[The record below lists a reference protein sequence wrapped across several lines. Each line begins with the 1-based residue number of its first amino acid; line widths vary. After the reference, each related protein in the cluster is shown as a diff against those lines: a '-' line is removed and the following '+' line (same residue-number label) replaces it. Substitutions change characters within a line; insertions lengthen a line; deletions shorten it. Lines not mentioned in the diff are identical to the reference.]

1 MDTIDALRKRITTL
15 EKELAEARAQDAAR
29 QRAAMGALDSI
40 SGEVIARMSR
50 ATGEQGI
57 LAAMEDIFERHDVD
71 LSSLTYLHV
80 DADNVPQVVENVA
93 LRAQGQPVPLR
104 RLPQVRLPIE
114 DFPVIDV
121 ILSTPDTPTFVENM
135 QTDPRCDENIR
146 AYYRGIG
153 MAAGIAV
160 PLRSSGLG
168 GAKGRWQGVM
178 TFNWAEPRRF
188 DEDIRA
194 LFSALQPKIADVVAG
209 RRAYLAEQ
217 AARRQSEL
225 LYTLSQGLSRA
236 RDEETLL
243 KVVSQPAIEAG
254 AYFAELNYFDL
265 DETDTPKWVTCV
277 ACWQRE
283 GAPIATAG
291 ERDPLMD
298 SPFIKLWLAEP
309 EKPMLIE
316 NIAADERVDGT
327 IKAMLDV
334 IGAQAM
340 VQVVLRQAG
349 RWVGALSFI
358 WDEPHQFGA
367 EEVAVYNALPVL
379 AAPAVENL
387 RLLDNLE
394 RMVDARTSEVAV
406 FRALADN
413 APYGISLA
421 TFEGNEPLYV
431 NRALY
436 AMLGY
441 DYDERALHHGAL
453 AMAFPPGEVARVND
467 EILPQIMQRGEWQGE
482 VRYQRKNGET
492 FPALVTIFL
501 LLHDDEVRPPTVVTL
516 SQDVTERKH
525 AQEERERLQ
534 QEVIE
539 AQQEA
544 LKELSTPVIPVLD
557 RILVMPLVGSID
569 SMRARD
575 IMRALLEGISAHR
588 AKVVILDVTGV
599 PVMDT
604 GVVNHINK
612 TIQAAQLKGARTIVT
627 GISDAVAEAIVDLG
641 IDWGAVETLRD
652 LQTGL
657 SVALNSLGVQM
668 RVSG

>member
-1 MDTIDALRKRITTL
+1 MDALRERITAL
-15 EKELAEARAQDAAR
+15 EKELAEARAQDVVP
-29 QRAAMGALDSI
+29 QHTEMLALDSV
-40 SGEVIARMSR
+40 SGEIIARMSR
-50 ATGEQGI
+50 ATDEQEI
-57 LAAMEDIFERHDVD
+57 LAAMEGIFERYAVG

-104 RLPQVRLPIE
+104 TLPQVRLPVE
-114 DFPVIDV
+114 DFPVIDIV
-121 ILSTPDTPTFVENM
+121 LATPDKPTFVENIE
-135 QTDPRCDENIR
+135 TDPRCDENIR
-146 AYYRGIG
+146 DHYRKIG
-153 MAAGIAV
+153 MVSGIAM
-160 PLRSSGLG
+160 PLRSGGLA
-168 GAKGRWQGVM
+168 GASGRWQGLM

-194 LFSALQPKIADVVAG
+194 LFTALQPKIADVVAG

-225 LYTLSQGLSRA
+225 LYTLSQSLSA
-236 RDEETLL
+236 VRDEETLL
-243 KVVSQPAIEAG
+243 QVVSRPAMEAG

-265 DETDTPKWVTCV
+265 DKAETPKWVTCV

-283 GAPIATAG
+283 GEPIATVG
-291 ERDPLMD
+291 ERDPLLD
-298 SPFIKLWLAEP
+298 SPFVRLWLTEP

-316 NIAADERVDGT
+316 NIAEDERVDET
-327 IKAMLDV
+327 IRALLDP
-334 IGAQAM
+334 IGAQVM
-340 VQVVLRQAG
+340 VQVVLRQAE
-349 RWVGALSFI
+349 RWVGALGFI
-358 WDEPHQFGA
+358 WDEPHTFST
-367 EEVAVYNALPVL
+367 EEIAIYNALPVL

-387 RLLDNLE
+387 RLLNNLE
-394 RMVDARTSEVAV
+394 QMVEARTNEVAI

-421 TFEGNEPLYV
+421 TFEGSEPHYV

-441 DYDERALHHGAL
+441 DYDERALHQGAL
-453 AMAFPPGEVARVND
+453 SMAFPPDEVDRVND
-467 EILPQIMQRGEWQGE
+467 EIMPQLMQRGEWQGE
-482 VRYQRKNGET
+482 VQYRRKNGET

-501 LLHDDEVRPPTVVTL
+501 LLHDEGDTPPTVVTL
-516 SQDVTERKH
+516 SQDITERRRVY
-525 AQEERERLQ
+525 EERERLQ
-534 QEVIE
+534 QEVID
-539 AQQEA
+539 AQREA
-544 LKELSTPVIPVLD
+544 LQELSTPVIPVLD

-575 IMRALLEGISAHR
+575 IMRALLEGIRAHR

-612 TIQAAQLKGARTIVT
+612 TIQAARLKGARTIVT

-641 IDWGAVETLRD
+641 IDWDAVETLRD

-657 SVALNSLGVQM
+657 LAALHSLGVQM
-668 RVSG
+668 RES

>member
-1 MDTIDALRKRITTL
+1 MSAMQDSVDALRGRVAEL
-15 EKELAEARAQDAAR
+15 ERELAEARVQDAAL
-29 QRAAMGALDSI
+29 QRAEIVA
-40 SGEVIARMSR
+40 EVSARMSR
-50 ATGEQGI
+50 ASDEQEI
-57 LAAMEDIFERHDVD
+57 LAAMESVFERHDVD

-93 LRAQGQPVPLR
+93 LRAQGQPLPLST
-104 RLPQVRLPIE
+104 LPQVYLSVE

-121 ILSTPDTPTFVENM
+121 ILATPDTPTFVENIE
-135 QTDPRCDENIR
+135 TDPRCDENIR

-160 PLRSSGLG
+160 PLRSSGLRG
-168 GAKGRWQGVM
+168 LRGRWQGLM
-178 TFNWAEPRRF
+178 TFNWAEPRHF

-194 LFSALQPKIADVVAG
+194 LFTVLQPKIADVVAG

-225 LYTLSQGLSRA
+225 LYTLSQGLSTA
-236 RDEETLL
+236 RDEEALL
-243 KVVSQPAIEAG
+243 QVVSQPAIEAG
-254 AYFAELNYFDL
+254 ASFAELNYFDL
-265 DETDTPKWVTCV
+265 DDADTPQWVTCV
-277 ACWQRE
+277 AYWQRE
-283 GAPIATAG
+283 GEPIAAVG

-298 SPFIKLWLAEP
+298 SPFINLWLAEP
-309 EKPMLIE
+309 EKPLLVE
-316 NIAADERVDGT
+316 NVAEDERVDET
-327 IKAMLDV
+327 IKALLDP

-340 VQVVLRQAG
+340 VQVLLRQAE

-358 WDEPHQFGA
+358 WDEPHAFNA
-367 EEVAVYNALPVL
+367 DEIAFYNALPIL

-387 RLLDNLE
+387 RLLNNLE
-394 RMVDARTSEVAV
+394 RMVKARTDEVAI

-421 TFEGNEPLYV
+421 TFEGNKPFYV

-436 AMLGY
+436 TMLGY
-441 DYDERALHHGAL
+441 DYDERRLHHGAL
-453 AMAFPPGEVARVND
+453 SIAFPPDEVERVDD
-467 EILPQIMQRGEWQGE
+467 EILPQLMQRGEWQGE
-482 VRYQRKNGET
+482 VRYQRGNGET
-492 FPALVTIFL
+492 FPALVTVFL
-501 LLHDDEVRPPTVVTL
+501 LLHDDEEKPPTVVTL
-516 SQDVTERKH
+516 SQDITERKRVY
-525 AQEERERLQ
+525 EERERLQ
-534 QEVIE
+534 EEVIE
-539 AQQEA
+539 AQKEA
-544 LKELSTPVIPVLD
+544 LEELSTPVIPVLD

-604 GVVNHINK
+604 GVVSHINK
-612 TIQAAQLKGARTIVT
+612 TLLAARLKGARTIVT

-657 SVALNSLGVQM
+657 VMALNSLGV
-668 RVSG
+668 RIHKD

>member
-1 MDTIDALRKRITTL
+1 MSAMQDSVDVLRERIAALER
-15 EKELAEARAQDAAR
+15 ELAETRGQDAVL
-29 QRAAMGALDSI
+29 QRAEMVA
-40 SGEVIARMSR
+40 EVSARMSR
-50 ATGEQGI
+50 AADEQEI
-57 LAAMEDIFERHDVD
+57 LVAMEGVFERHKVD

-93 LRAQGQPVPLR
+93 LRAQGQPVPLST
-104 RLPQVRLPIE
+104 LPQVHLPIE
-114 DFPVIDV
+114 DFPVIDI
-121 ILSTPDTPTFVENM
+121 ILATPDTPTFVENIE
-135 QTDPRCDENIR
+135 TDPRCDENIR

-160 PLRSSGLG
+160 PLKSSGLG
-168 GAKGRWQGVM
+168 GGGGRWQGLM

-194 LFSALQPKIADVVAG
+194 LFIALQPKIADVVAG

-225 LYTLSQGLSRA
+225 LYTLSQGLSTA
-236 RDEETLL
+236 RDEEALL
-243 KVVSQPAIEAG
+243 QVVSQPAIEAG
-254 AYFAELNYFDL
+254 ASFAELNYFDL
-265 DETDTPKWVTCV
+265 DEADTPQWVTCV

-283 GAPIATAG
+283 GEPIATVG
-291 ERDPLMD
+291 ERDPLMN
-298 SPFIKLWLAEP
+298 SPFINLWLAEP
-309 EKPMLIE
+309 EKPLLVE
-316 NIAADERVDGT
+316 TVAEDERMDET
-327 IKAMLDV
+327 IKALLDP

-340 VQVVLRQAG
+340 VQVLLRQAG

-358 WDEPHQFGA
+358 WDEPHTFNA
-367 EEVAVYNALPVL
+367 DEIAFYNALPIL

-387 RLLDNLE
+387 RLLNNLE
-394 RMVDARTSEVAV
+394 RMVKARTDEVAI

-436 AMLGY
+436 TMLGY
-441 DYDERALHHGAL
+441 DYDERALLHHGAL
-453 AMAFPPGEVARVND
+453 STVFPPDEVDRVND
-467 EILPQIMQRGEWQGE
+467 EILPQLMQRGEWQGE
-482 VRYQRKNGET
+482 VQYQRKNGET
-492 FPALVTIFL
+492 FPALVTVFL
-501 LLHDDEVRPPTVVTL
+501 LLHDDEEKPPTVVTL
-516 SQDVTERKH
+516 SQDITERKRVY
-525 AQEERERLQ
+525 EERERLQ
-534 QEVIE
+534 EEVIE
-539 AQQEA
+539 AQKEA
-544 LKELSTPVIPVLD
+544 LEELSTPVIPVLD

-575 IMRALLEGISAHR
+575 IMRALLEGINAHR

-612 TIQAAQLKGARTIVT
+612 TIQAARLKGARTIVT

-657 SVALNSLGVQM
+657 VMALNSLGVRM
-668 RVSG
+668 YEG